1 MTPILAAHA
10 VNSLPLSTFGPLL
23 PKVGTFSDHLIIFE
37 SNFLALKGPFL
48 LKGPFHLNVV
58 EKKRRKIFQVPFFW
72 KTKRKTCKAKTVT
85 GAEAA
90 AAFGYVSSPSLAKQI
105 NRRAGCE
112 HGSLGRSNKIP
123 KLFVNCFF

>member
-58 EKKRRKIFQVPFFW
+58 EKNAGKSFKSHFFGKQNERLARRRLSQEQKQLLRLVMFRVPAWRSKSTGGRDVNMGAWEDPTKSRSFLSTVFF
-72 KTKRKTCKAKTVT
+72 
-85 GAEAA
+85 
-90 AAFGYVSSPSLAKQI
+90 
-105 NRRAGCE
+105 
-112 HGSLGRSNKIP
+112 
-123 KLFVNCFF
+123 